1 MISKLKRYSI
11 IPFFLIGMGAF
22 SQQIGD
28 GRALT
33 LENITVPL
41 KSGIYQALNP
51 IGTIPDMTYSGW
63 QHLLITRHSN
73 DLNNHQL
80 QIGSA
85 FTTNDRL
92 FFRKIADYGL
102 ASQNPSWI
110 ELATRGINNFIGD
123 QSINGNVAI
132 GANSASF
139 YQHGGNNKIVEIHNS
154 NTSSN
159 SQSHIV
165 LSTGST
171 NPNSSIGSLTWA
183 MPNVS
188 STNKGVAYLGV
199 TTDPNSSS
207 SNPSS
212 SMVFATRS
220 IFNDNWKANMIISSD
235 GNVGIGTTVPNSK
248 LVIASSDYGIT
259 INPNALAGGLGF
271 NRNALDGAIFNS
283 SKSAWQFSARDE
295 MFTLEGYNGPPSAL
309 FTVLKNGYI
318 GMGTVS
324 PGYKLDVIGTIR
336 AREIK
341 VDLTGA
347 DFVFEN
353 EYKLMPLT
361 ELEKFIKI
369 NKHLPEI
376 ATAKEMQ
383 ENGANLG
390 DLNTKLLQ
398 KIEELTLYTIEQNK
412 KLEKQNEKILLLEK
426 KVKTIELATK

>member
-1 MISKLKRYSI
+1 MISRLKRYLI
-11 IPFFLIGMGAF
+11 IPFFLTGIGTF

-41 KSGIYQALNP
+41 KSGAYQALNP
-51 IGTIPDMTYSGW
+51 VGTIPDMSYSGW

-102 ASQNPSWI
+102 ASQNPSWV
-110 ELATRGINNFIGD
+110 ELATRGLNIFIGD
-123 QSINGNVAI
+123 QSVIGNVAI
-132 GANSASF
+132 GTKSASF
-139 YQHGGNNKIVEIHNS
+139 YQHDGNNKMLEIHNS

-171 NPNSSIGSLTWA
+171 NPSSSIGSLTWA

-188 STNKGVAYLGV
+188 SNNKGVAYLGV
-199 TTDPNSSS
+199 TTDLNSNS

-220 IFNDNWKANMIISSD
+220 ISNDNWKANMIISSD
-235 GNVGIGTTVPNSK
+235 GNVGIGTTIPNSK
-248 LVIASSDYGIT
+248 LVVASSDYGIT

-271 NRNALDGAIFNS
+271 NRNALDGAIFNT

-309 FTVLKNGYI
+309 FTVLKNGFI
-318 GMGTVS
+318 GIGTVS

-347 DFVFEN
+347 DYVFEN
-353 EYKLMPLT
+353 EYNLMPLT

-376 ATAKEMQ
+376 AAAKDMQ

-390 DLNTKLLQ
+390 ELNTKLLQ

-412 KLEKQNEKILLLEK
+412 KIITLEK
-426 KVKTIELATK
+426 KMEKMESALK